1 MLTKLSI
8 QGFKSIYHI
17 QDLELGQINVF
28 VGANGSGKSN
38 LLEAV
43 GVLSAA
49 AAGRVDNASLRERG
63 VRLSPPKLYPT
74 SLKQQDETAPVFHI
88 WSQKG
93 KHKVEYKIRLY
104 PSRQDSPWVFLLE
117 TLQEGK
123 NIVFG
128 NVVGKNENDLDKT
141 RPTFHVFKENEDHY
155 LTRGKFVSLLGS
167 GKLSTQT
174 EELNTLLSE
183 YAIYGP
189 TTPVLRGIQP
199 DIFTRDPIGLLGG
212 RLAEAVEGILNLE
225 KGTFGSLVLDELLEL
240 LGWVEGFDIT
250 APSRELLSPDVPS
263 LRSII
268 RFKDYWM
275 GEGRNQLSGYDANEG
290 ALYVLFMLVLALH
303 PRIPRFL
310 AVDNFDQMLHPR
322 LARALTRLFC
332 RLVLETEPKR
342 QVLLTTHSPLVLD
355 GLDLRDE
362 RIRLFTVER
371 NQNSGGA
378 TVVRRVQLSENILE
392 TAQKGMPLSM
402 MWVSGLLGGVP
413 DIF

>member
-1 MLTKLSI
+1 MLTKISI
-8 QGFKSIYHI
+8 QSFKSIHHI
-17 QDLELGQINVF
+17 QDLELGQVNVF

-49 AAGRVDNASLRERG
+49 AAGRIDSASLRERG
-63 VRLSPPKLYPT
+63 VRLSPPQLYIA
-74 SLKQQDETAPVFHI
+74 SLKQQLSIPPQIHTTSWLDQYSLEYGITLHPSQTDIARLDALEVLSGADITFNTNGMSNVSSDENRALRESKEQYLT
-88 WSQKG
+88 KG
-93 KHKVEYKIRLY
+93 LFA
-104 PSRQDSPWVFLLE
+104 FLLNLGKLPAQAE
-117 TLQEGK
+117 TL
-123 NIVFG
+123 NAI
-128 NVVGKNENDLDKT
+128 
-141 RPTFHVFKENEDHY
+141 
-155 LTRGKFVSLLGS
+155 
-167 GKLSTQT
+167 LSD
-174 EELNTLLSE
+174 
-183 YAIYGP
+183 YAIYAP
-189 TTPVLRGIQP
+189 TTPVLRAIQS
-199 DIFTRDPIGLLGG
+199 DIFTRDPMGLLGG
-212 RLAEAVEGILNLE
+212 RLAEAVEDILNLE
-225 KGTFGSLVLDELLEL
+225 QKTFGSLALDELLEL
-240 LGWVEGFDIT
+240 LGWVEEFDIT

-268 RFKDYWM
+268 RFKDFWM

-303 PRIPRFL
+303 PRVPRFF

-342 QVLLTTHSPLVLD
+342 QVLLTTHNPMVLD

-362 RIRLFTVER
+362 RVRLFTVER

-378 TVVRRVQLSENILE
+378 TIVRRVELSEAVLA
-392 TAQKGMPLSM
+392 TAQNGMPLSM

>member
-1 MLTKLSI
+1 MLTKISI
-8 QGFKSIYHI
+8 QSFKSIYHI
-17 QDLELGQINVF
+17 QDLELGQVNVF

-49 AAGRVDNASLRERG
+49 AATGRVDSTSLRERG
-63 VRLSPPKLYPT
+63 VRLSPIQLYVT
-74 SLKQQDETAPVFHI
+74 SLKQQTRTPPQMEISSLIDNQVI
-88 WSQKG
+88 NYD
-93 KHKVEYKIRLY
+93 VVLY
-104 PSRQDSPWVFLLE
+104 PSDDWAEFGTSDSLRGPKILFDPPKINNRKPDEIDTNHHRLPEVKEHHTTNGVFTNLFSLGLLSP
-117 TLQEGK
+117 QG
-123 NIVFG
+123 
-128 NVVGKNENDLDKT
+128 
-141 RPTFHVFKENEDHY
+141 
-155 LTRGKFVSLLGS
+155 
-167 GKLSTQT
+167 
-174 EELNTLLSE
+174 EELLTKLNR
-183 YAIYGP
+183 YAIYAP

-199 DIFTRDPIGLLGG
+199 DIFTRDPVGLLGG
-212 RLAEAVEGILNLE
+212 RLAEAVEDILNLE
-225 KGTFGSLVLDELLEL
+225 QGTFGSLALDELLEL
-240 LGWVEGFDIT
+240 LDWVEGFDIT

-268 RFKDYWM
+268 RFKDFWM
-275 GEGRNQLSGYDANEG
+275 GEGHNQLSGYDANEG
-290 ALYVLFMLVLALH
+290 ALYVLFMLVLASH
-303 PRIPRFL
+303 PRVPRFF

-342 QVLLTTHSPLVLD
+342 QVLLTTHSPMVLD

-371 NQNSGGA
+371 NQNSKGA
-378 TVVRRVQLSENILE
+378 TVVRRVELSEKILA
-392 TAQKGMPLSM
+392 TAQNGMPLSM

>member
-1 MLTKLSI
+1 MLTKISI
-8 QGFKSIYHI
+8 QSFKSIYHI
-17 QDLELGQINVF
+17 QDLELGQVNVF

-49 AAGRVDNASLRERG
+49 AATGRVDSTSLRERG
-63 VRLSPPKLYPT
+63 VRLSPPQLYIS
-74 SLKQQDETAPVFHI
+74 SLKQQSKRFPQIDISAFFDNQRIDFGVTLQQP
-88 WSQKG
+88 KTD
-93 KHKVEYKIRLY
+93 
-104 PSRQDSPWVFLLE
+104 PSRLLAFQTLKGPGIFIDSNEVRSNKSNPNKINTHTVKEGQDNYLPNSIFAWLFSR
-117 TLQEGK
+117 
-123 NIVFG
+123 G
-128 NVVGKNENDLDKT
+128 NLNPQV
-141 RPTFHVFKENEDHY
+141 
-155 LTRGKFVSLLGS
+155 
-167 GKLSTQT
+167 

-212 RLAEAVEGILNLE
+212 RLAEAVEDILNLE
-225 KGTFGSLVLDELLEL
+225 QKTFGSLALDELLEL
-240 LGWVEGFDIT
+240 LDWVEGFDIT

-268 RFKDYWM
+268 RFKDFWM
-275 GEGRNQLSGYDANEG
+275 GEGHNQLSGYDANEG
-290 ALYVLFMLVLALH
+290 ALYVLFMLVLASH
-303 PRIPRFL
+303 PRVPRFF

-342 QVLLTTHSPLVLD
+342 QVLLTTHSPMVLD

-371 NQNSGGA
+371 NQNSKGA
-378 TVVRRVQLSENILE
+378 TVVRRVELSEKILA
-392 TAQKGMPLSM
+392 TAQNGMPLSM